1 MLADSGQTSD
11 GRCSYESSRDRG
23 RATGTST
30 SARSCTRLLTHFARR
45 AAGGGDGRSRSVY
58 RDARER
64 NDPHASED
72 NRSKWRPNR
81 EEATRTWN
89 RSAIAHSIDYRDRR
103 SINYLARSHG
113 LAWVIFPGRTIRR
126 SWPWKLTG
134 SFYGTDCRYS
144 WRPGIKRRM

>member
-103 SINYLARSHG
+103 SINYLARSQIRCPLWIYG
-113 LAWVIFPGRTIRR
+113 PSDNSLGITAPDLPRTVRHPRNRR
-126 SWPWKLTG
+126 H
-134 SFYGTDCRYS
+134 
-144 WRPGIKRRM
+144 